1 MNPTGGT
8 HAKPSDCSDLM
19 ARRLAAAVFTCGMLL
34 AIHSAAAQADLAL
47 VLAVDVSSSVD
58 ETRFQLQR
66 EGIAEGLLSQSV
78 LEAVVGGPYKT
89 IELAIVE
96 WSEDQTVL
104 VDWTIIRNHA
114 DLNAVAQAL
123 RSQARPGVGWKT
135 DIGGAITKGVA
146 LFDSAPLPADR
157 KIIDVSG
164 DGQQNQGKIAAE
176 RARDAAVGKE
186 ITINGLPITSGD
198 EPEVDRWYRDHV
210 VGGTGA
216 FVVVANGHDNF
227 ADAMRMKLAF
237 EIVGLSPTLSLAALH

>member
-1 MNPTGGT
+1 M
-8 HAKPSDCSDLM
+8 SDVAERGSGKM
-19 ARRLAAAVFTCGMLL
+19 ARRLGVAVFSCSMLL
-34 AIHSAAAQADLAL
+34 AAHSATAQADLAL

-58 ETRFQLQR
+58 EARFKLQR

-78 LEAVVGGPYKT
+78 LDAVVGGPSQT

-96 WSEDQTVL
+96 WSEDQSVL

-135 DIGGAITKGVA
+135 DIGGAIAKAVA

-157 KIIDVSG
+157 RIIDVSG
-164 DGQQNQGKIAAE
+164 DGQQNQGRVPAE
-176 RARDAAVGKE
+176 RARDVAIGKE

-198 EPEVDRWYRDHV
+198 EPEVDRWYKDHV
-210 VGGTGA
+210 VGGNGA
-216 FVVVANGHDNF
+216 FMVVANGHDNF

-237 EIVGLSPTLSLAALH
+237 EIVSLSPTISLAALH